1 MVRVF
6 GQKLGIFI
14 TKIENFSKTKLQNT
28 IKLVIIRSNSNL
40 LDTLTLYLP
49 EFILKFTET
58 SKKIEFC
65 DKKLNY
71 EESIKIT
78 ASYLKFTA
86 IL

>member
-28 IKLVIIRSNSNL
+28 IKLVIIRFNIKLQKKSN
-40 LDTLTLYLP
+40 
-49 EFILKFTET
+49 FAI
-58 SKKIEFC
+58 
-65 DKKLNY
+65 KKLNY
-71 EESIKIT
+71 KESIKIT

-86 IL
+86 TL